1 MVLIMMVLF
10 SIVEIFI
17 ISQYIIQKN
26 PGRLT
31 ENIIVAVVAILF
43 VLFKGNLGIQ
53 MYDFITAFW
62 LVTILG
68 HTFISEYCK
77 VYRKSKT
84 YDRYLHLFGS
94 FTFSLFTYSIISSLM
109 KPVPSKGYVAVLIAM
124 LGISVGDFFEIAE
137 FTLDTVLKKAKYQ
150 KSQHAW
156 QTPVMT

>member
-1 MVLIMMVLF
+1 MKYPTTADKVIPILERELGEKMDPTSRELWT
-10 SIVEIFI
+10 EI
-17 ISQYIIQKN
+17 
-26 PGRLT
+26 
-31 ENIIVAVVAILF
+31 
-43 VLFKGNLGIQ
+43 
-53 MYDFITAFW
+53 
-62 LVTILG
+62 LVPIANEAHQQGTILG

-124 LGISVGDFFEIAE
+124 LGISVGDFFEIAQ